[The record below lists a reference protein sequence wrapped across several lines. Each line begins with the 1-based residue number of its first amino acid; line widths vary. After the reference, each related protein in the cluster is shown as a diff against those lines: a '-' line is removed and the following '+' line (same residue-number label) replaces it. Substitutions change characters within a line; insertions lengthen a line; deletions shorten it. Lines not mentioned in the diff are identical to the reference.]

1 MLAPI
6 LTERLLQLG
15 QWLRINGEAIYGTT
29 IWPTAQNDSITEGV
43 WYTYKPA
50 ERKIFAIVLQKAF
63 LKTDRQEMVFGSVDS
78 DLVPI
83 KDIQLLGQEDIV
95 IVWRSIKNGLS
106 ITFEKVWEGQWATT
120 LVISLF
126 N

>member
-15 QWLRINGEAIYGTT
+15 QWLSENGEAIYGTT
-29 IWPTAQNDSITEGV
+29 IWPTAQNDSITDGV

-50 ERKIFAIVLQKAF
+50 ERRIFAIVLQKAF
-63 LKTDRQEMVFGSVDS
+63 IKTDRQEMVFGSVDS
-78 DLVPI
+78 ELVPI
-83 KDIQLLGQEDIV
+83 KSIQLLGQEDIV
-95 IVWRSIKNGLS
+95 IVWRTIKNGLS
-106 ITFEKVWEGQWATT
+106 IKFEKSWEGQWATT
-120 LVISLF
+120 LVINLL